1 MYYFYGLLG
10 LDRRTFVWSE
20 LPEFFFVYQFALNK
34 MACSTSLGYFWTF
47 SRLLGILWMSLA
59 QKIDANLHQF
69 TLTKGG
75 CTKIKLMQK
84 APSNGIL
91 HQLHQNYI
99 LLKFQNLISKTWNFL
114 LRKMK
119 FSIKNMKFSIKNMK
133 FSIYEICQNS
143 SFVLFVTEFSYHM
156 YRKNAVLN
164 GKQKQMKP
172 LLVLL
177 CESGYS
183 CEHHSILDP
192 G

>member
-1 MYYFYGLLG
+1 
-10 LDRRTFVWSE
+10 
-20 LPEFFFVYQFALNK
+20 
-34 MACSTSLGYFWTF
+34 MACFTSLGYFWTF
-47 SRLLGILWMSLA
+47 SSLLSILWMSMV

-172 LLVLL
+172 LLVRLTKIMNNFVKDL
-177 CESGYS
+177 EILSFNVIFQCLKLVESFQKK
-183 CEHHSILDP
+183 ILRRIFD
-192 G
+192 